1 MKTSYPGQSGESEG
15 RANRA
20 REDHRNIRA
29 LKALE
34 GMFFTKNPR
43 IDFKQVVL

>member
-15 RANRA
+15 RASRA

-29 LKALE
+29 LKAFE
-34 GMFFTKNPR
+34 GMFFILKPMDR
-43 IDFKQVVL
+43 F